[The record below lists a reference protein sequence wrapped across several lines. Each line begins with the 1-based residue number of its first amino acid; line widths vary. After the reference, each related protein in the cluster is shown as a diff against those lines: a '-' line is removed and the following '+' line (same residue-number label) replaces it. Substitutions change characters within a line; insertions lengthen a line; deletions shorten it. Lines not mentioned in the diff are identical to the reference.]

1 MARFMTQSS
10 CENCKEMHSGA
21 REMRVMLGATF
32 ELPVQIVDHGVV
44 WSAPLPVLENGPG
57 CWAVP

>member
-1 MARFMTQSS
+1 
-10 CENCKEMHSGA
+10 MHPGA